1 MKRRKDDEKRKDR
14 EHDMRLEQKINE
26 DIRRE
31 TEKKDKPNN
40 NNDKNAATNYQKS
53 QIIKTEVA
61 VDAPRKN

>member
-31 TEKKDKPNN
+31 SEKKDKPNN
-40 NNDKNAATNYQKS
+40 NNDKNVATNYQKS
-53 QIIKTEVA
+53 QIIKTEIA
-61 VDAPRKN
+61 VDAPKKN